1 MADIQRYE
9 RILKKSSG
17 TTAKLLMLLLYT
29 AVLGAWTV
37 LAFITAFHPSI
48 LILAVLTLVA
58 LILPTWKYTSVE
70 YEYSF
75 VAGNFTLSKIYGKRR
90 IKQVFES
97 ELKMLISA
105 QPLDTAKMPDKED
118 VRIIDGLP
126 DGAEFP
132 VLCVFQDGDENK
144 YYVLMDCDA
153 VTARILK
160 FFRMSTLD
168 REIIKRASAND

>member
-1 MADIQRYE
+1 MADIQHYE
-9 RILKKSSG
+9 RILKRSTLS
-17 TTAKLLMLLLYT
+17 AKALMLLLYA

-37 LAFITAFHPSI
+37 LAFITAFNPGV
-48 LILAVLTLVA
+48 LLLALLTLVA
-58 LILPTWKYTSVE
+58 LVLLTWKYTSVE

-97 ELKMLISA
+97 DLKMLISVA
-105 QPLDTAKMPDKED
+105 PLENAKTPTKED
-118 VRIIDGLP
+118 GRVINGLP
-126 DGAEFP
+126 ESAEFP
-132 VLCVFQDGDENK
+132 IVCVFQDGNENK
-144 YYVLMDCDA
+144 YFVLIDCDG

-168 REIIKRASAND
+168 REIVKRAGA

>member
-1 MADIQRYE
+1 
-9 RILKKSSG
+9 
-17 TTAKLLMLLLYT
+17 MLLLYA
-29 AVLGAWTV
+29 AVLVAWTV
-37 LAFITAFHPSI
+37 LAFITAFHPSV
-48 LILAVLTLVA
+48 LILAVLTLIA

-75 VAGNFTLSKIYGKRR
+75 VGGDFTLSKIYGKRR

-97 ELKMLISA
+97 ELKMLISVR
-105 QPLDTAKMPDKED
+105 PLNVSKMPTKED
-118 VRIIDGLP
+118 GVIIDGLP

-132 VLCVFQDGDENK
+132 IVCVFQDGNENK
-144 YYVLMDCDA
+144 YFVLIDCDG

-168 REIIKRASAND
+168 REIVKRAGA